1 MAKILV
7 ADDSRTSRRM
17 LLDIIRTLDFEE
29 IIEATDG
36 NDAVAKF
43 LEHQPDVVTLDI
55 TMPGMDGIEATEKIK
70 AVAEG
75 PCANTPIVLFTAN
88 VIESLKEM
96 YSEIGFAEFL
106 SKPVL
111 PEKLLE
117 VIKKIL
123 PQEKIKHIDTE

>member
-55 TMPGMDGIEATEKIK
+55 TMPGMDGIEVLKAIKEKNPGVKVVMITAAAQSTKIMEAIK
-70 AVAEG
+70 IGAE
-75 PCANTPIVLFTAN
+75 
-88 VIESLKEM
+88 
-96 YSEIGFAEFL
+96 EFIA
-106 SKPVL
+106 KPY
-111 PEKLLE
+111 EAA
-117 VIKKIL
+117 
-123 PQEKIKHIDTE
+123 